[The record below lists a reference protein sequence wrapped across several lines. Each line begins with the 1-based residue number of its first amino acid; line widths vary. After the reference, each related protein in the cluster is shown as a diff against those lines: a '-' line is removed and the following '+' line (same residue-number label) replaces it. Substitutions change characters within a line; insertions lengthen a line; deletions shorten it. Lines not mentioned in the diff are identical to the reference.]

1 MKHALLLAALL
12 AGTAL
17 SSACAGRYSYYYVY
31 LPPSPTAEQQEKTL
45 ADLNG
50 KGAAGYELADQKP
63 YDIDGKQGTVY
74 VLRRRQQ

>member
-17 SSACAGRYSYYYVY
+17 ATGCAPRYSYYYVY
-31 LPPSPTAEQQEKTL
+31 SPPAPTAADEQKTL
-45 ADLNG
+45 AELNG
-50 KGAAGYELADQKP
+50 KGAAGYELSKQKP

-74 VLRRRQQ
+74 VLRRRR